1 MSKNT
6 QFAAIKWIK
15 NELLLSIKQA
25 RVLLEGIQ
33 TSFNNESLE
42 KLQSIVNTLSNNLE
56 LANDDVGSI
65 LCKELS
71 EVAYFIRMEC
81 ASESADSSVHDLMQG
96 LVLLNDH
103 VENISDGHR
112 VDSREIG
119 LIIDVFRKRQEKPR
133 IQKSLL
139 YVLDLSN
146 VKASMESKE
155 ENEPLSVL
163 ARESRPEFQR
173 CLLAWFQD
181 NDRKSALQKM
191 VDITESV
198 NSAATIELVQ
208 LYFSATSIV
217 LDGVK
222 DRIFGDDK
230 GIKTLIGQV
239 DKQLKLLATMGERR
253 VAMGLQLGLVRQTLY
268 YVARMPSDNKPA
280 ELLQTQLDLKAN
292 LASQDDNDGSI
303 HTVQALASIAGAVR
317 DEFKNIKHWLEDI
330 VDNDKPPA
338 DEIDSFIQ
346 GAEGWAE
353 TLSVVGEQDLSENI
367 ADFVRRLAFSVYGAT
382 EPDEEQH
389 IALAE
394 DWLKI
399 DEVLVAIQAKSNIE
413 SAAAEN
419 EELAEE
425 DISVNVSTA
434 KTMLSDLNI
443 IKEIITDD
451 LDGEISNTVRWPEIN
466 QLLNNVQAA
475 CHFIEIDTA
484 AEYINDCRGFISAVI
499 KKQEYHVNSREVS
512 SIADIVSSVEYLLE
526 DVANDTSVAN
536 VAMLLAK
543 DAAAF
548 LTSRVEDV
556 HAYSGVEEVLEAS
569 PQETETETETETK
582 AGLDDELS
590 DDDLEILEIFM
601 EEVGEISVELRD
613 DFNKWKLDLN
623 NEDVLK
629 DVRRA
634 FHTLKGSGRLA
645 KVEFLSELSWSIEK
659 VLNHVIEDNL
669 EVNQEMV
676 GLIGYFVDSL
686 PEWADK
692 INGERPELSDMNNL
706 VLAAESIE
714 KGEQPVVSYVTDEMR
729 HNEGNEVKEEGE
741 LSGDVLEPELCEIF
755 SNETT
760 VHLATIQTF
769 LDEHENQETVTVN
782 ESLFR
787 ALHTIHGCAS
797 MSHIAEVEQLSGG
810 MCGYISELY
819 ENNLNIEVVDFYSVL
834 KKYHAMTTQQVV
846 ALNVQDE
853 EMPNHQALFERIT
866 QKHNELIEQV
876 SQPIVQDIDES
887 NTTVELTTNDVDV
900 DKINNEEPEQQE
912 RKDTTQ
918 VNTEKVIEAKTDDIE
933 MTAAELLPFVA
944 SDDVPANESKSSFQ
958 STDNSDDQEMQAV
971 FVEEGIELLEEI
983 SGLFKGWIN
992 DIDNKAAYLDKVLHI
1007 LHTLKG
1013 SSLLVGFDDFGGVA
1027 HEIETLI
1034 EGYQERNETFTE
1046 PMLSRLLS
1054 ISDDLHVGLSSEQL
1068 GTNPISYDALIES
1081 LKQPNETESLGVE
1094 KAEVVDVEKAEVVD
1108 VEKAEVVDVEK
1119 VPLKEKKVKSTVK
1132 AKEQTVKI
1140 SNSLLDR
1147 LITDVGEVNVLQ
1159 GQLVKKNNQRVNQIK
1174 ELTLTIERLRKQLR
1188 KLEIETEVQVLFKVD
1203 KKAAEETEFDPLEM
1217 DHYSQIQQLSRSL
1230 LESIS
1235 DLEEIRDSLLQSDDE
1250 ISVLMQKEGGL
1261 TDTLLE
1267 DLLKTR
1273 MVDFSRYIP
1282 RFDRLVRQLATS
1294 LKKPVQ
1300 LQVQGAETEIDR
1312 FILNELQT
1320 PIEHIIR
1327 NAMAHGV
1334 EPADVRKA
1342 SNKLPEASITL
1353 NLSREGSEIHL
1364 TISDDG
1370 PGIDVL
1376 KVKEKALKLGHIK
1389 EHETMSEQDLFQ
1401 FILKPGFSTLDE
1413 ASTIA
1418 GRGIGMDIVNDTVR
1432 SIGGA
1437 LTINSVKGEG
1447 SSFHLIFPY
1456 TMAINMALMVKT
1468 HGVQYGIPNNF
1479 IQSVISVPRET
1490 VIERFNDNQPEL
1502 THLGKK
1508 YQLHDLSQLLGQG
1521 SGAFRSS
1528 VSRTVHMLLM
1538 GSREEKHAV
1547 VIDQLVGNKEVVV
1560 KPLGLHLDMISWLS
1574 GATVSDEGDIVMMLD
1589 LPVLAS
1595 LGAPAQDVNKP
1606 VDVEEDKPTAP
1617 LVMVVDDSITFR
1629 KVATRLL
1636 KRQGYDVVDA
1646 RDGLDAVE
1654 KLTNMTP
1661 DLFLLDVE
1669 MPRMDG
1675 FELARHIRHTEGINN
1690 CPIVMVTSRTGIK
1703 HQNYAK
1709 EIGANGYFGKP
1720 FDNKVLVGSI
1730 KNLLEASYANE

>member
-1 MSKNT
+1 MSTNT
-6 QFAAIKWIK
+6 QFAAVKWIK
-15 NELLLSIKQA
+15 NELLISIKQA

-33 TSFNNESLE
+33 ASFNHESLE
-42 KLQSIVNTLSNNLE
+42 KFQSIVNTLSNNLE

-71 EVAYFIRMEC
+71 EVACYIRLEC
-81 ASESADSSVHDLMQG
+81 ASESADSSVDDLMQG

-103 VENISDGHR
+103 IENISDGNR

-119 LIIDVFRKRQEKPR
+119 LIIDMFRKRQKQPL
-133 IQKSLL
+133 IQESLL

-146 VKASMESKE
+146 VKTSLESKG
-155 ENEPLSVL
+155 ENEPLCTL
-163 ARESRPEFQR
+163 ARECRPDFQR

-181 NDRKSALQKM
+181 NDRESALQKM
-191 VDITESV
+191 VNVTESV
-198 NSAATIELVQ
+198 NNAATIELVK

-217 LDGVK
+217 LGGVK
-222 DRIFGDDK
+222 DRVFGDDK

-239 DKQLKLLATMGERR
+239 DRQLKLLATMGERR

-268 YVARMPSDNKPA
+268 YVARMPSDNKA
-280 ELLQTQLDLKAN
+280 VESLQAKLNLKDS
-292 LASQDDNDGSI
+292 LASQGDNDGTI
-303 HTVQALASIAGAVR
+303 HTVHALASIASTVR
-317 DEFKNIKHWLEDI
+317 DEFKSIKRWLEGI

-346 GAEGWAE
+346 GAEGWTE
-353 TLSVVGEQDLSENI
+353 TLSVVGEQDLSESI
-367 ADFVRRLAFSVYGAT
+367 ADFVRRLAFSVYGAS
-382 EPDEEQH
+382 ELDEEQH

-394 DWLKI
+394 DWIKI
-399 DEVLVAIQAKSNIE
+399 DEVLVALQAKSNIE
-413 SAAAEN
+413 SATAEN

-434 KTMLSDLNI
+434 KTMLSELNI

-451 LDGEISNTVRWPEIN
+451 LDGEISSTVRWPEIN

-475 CHFIEIDTA
+475 CHFIELDTA
-484 AEYINDCRGFISAVI
+484 ADYINDCRGFISAVI
-499 KKQEYHVNSREVS
+499 KKREYHVNSREVS
-512 SIADIVSSVEYLLE
+512 SIADIVASVEYLLE
-526 DVANDTSVAN
+526 DVASDTSVAN
-536 VAMLLAK
+536 VAMLLAN

-548 LTSRVEDV
+548 LSGRVEDV
-556 HAYSGVEEVLEAS
+556 HTYCGAEEAPDALL
-569 PQETETETETETK
+569 QEIPTEVKTD
-582 AGLDDELS
+582 LDDGLS
-590 DDDLEILEIFM
+590 DDDLEILEIFT
-601 EEVGEISVELRD
+601 EEVGEISVELHN

-645 KVEFLSELSWSIEK
+645 KVDFLSEPSWSIEK

-669 EVNQEMV
+669 DVNQEMV

-692 INGERPELSDMNNL
+692 INGERPELSDMNDL
-706 VLAAESIE
+706 ILTAESIE
-714 KGEQPVVSYVTDEMR
+714 KGEQPVVSYVTEEMR
-729 HNEGNEVKEEGE
+729 VEVKEEAEDE
-741 LSGDVLEPELCEIF
+741 LSGDVLERELCEIF

-769 LDEHENQETVTVN
+769 IDEHENQGTVRVN

-797 MSHIAEVEQLSGG
+797 MSHIAEVEELSGA
-810 MCGYISELY
+810 MCDYICELH
-819 ENNLNIEVVDFYSVL
+819 ENSANIEVVDFYPVL
-834 KKYHAMTTQQVV
+834 TKYHATTAQQVV
-846 ALNVQDE
+846 ALNMQDE
-853 EMPNHQALFERIT
+853 KMPNHQALLERIT
-866 QKHNELIEQV
+866 QQHNELIEQV
-876 SQPIVQDIDES
+876 NQPIEQDIDES
-887 NTTVELTTNDVDV
+887 ITTVELTTNDVDL
-900 DKINNEEPEQQE
+900 DKVNNEEAEQQE
-912 RKDTTQ
+912 RKDTAQIT
-918 VNTEKVIEAKTDDIE
+918 TEKAVETE
-933 MTAAELLPFVA
+933 MDGLEPIAAEWLPFAA
-944 SDDVPANESKSSFQ
+944 STDVSENESKSSFR
-958 STDNSDDQEMQAV
+958 STDNNDDQEMQTI

-992 DIDNKAAYLDKVLHI
+992 NLDNKAAYLDGVLHI

-1013 SSLLVGFDDFGGVA
+1013 SSLLVGLDDFGGVV

-1054 ISDDLHVGLSSEQL
+1054 ISDDLHVGLSSEFL
-1068 GTNPISYDALIES
+1068 ETNPISYDALIES
-1081 LKQPNETESLGVE
+1081 LKQPEDTESLISE
-1094 KAEVVDVEKAEVVD
+1094 KAEVVDVEKE
-1108 VEKAEVVDVEK
+1108 
-1119 VPLKEKKVKSTVK
+1119 PLIKKKVKSTAKV
-1132 AKEQTVKI
+1132 KEQTVKV

-1159 GQLVKKNNQRVNQIK
+1159 GQLIKKNNQRENQIK

-1188 KLEIETEVQVLFKVD
+1188 KLEIETEAQVLFKVD
-1203 KKAAEETEFDPLEM
+1203 KDKAAEETEFDPLEM
-1217 DHYSQIQQLSRSL
+1217 DRYSQIQELSRSL

-1250 ISVLMQKEGGL
+1250 ISVLMQKEGNL

-1267 DLLKTR
+1267 DLLRTR

-1282 RFDRLVRQLATS
+1282 RFDRLVRQLATN
-1294 LKKPVQ
+1294 LNKPVQ

-1342 SNKLPEASITL
+1342 SNKLSEASITL
-1353 NLSREGSEIHL
+1353 NLTREGSEIHL

-1370 PGIDVL
+1370 PGIDVS
-1376 KVKEKALKLGHIK
+1376 KIKEKALQLGHIK

-1413 ASTIA
+1413 ASELA

-1437 LTINSVKGEG
+1437 LTISSVKGKG

-1490 VIERFNDNQPEL
+1490 VAESFNDNQPEL
-1502 THLGKK
+1502 THLGKE

-1521 SGAFRSS
+1521 SGAFHSS
-1528 VSRTVHMLLM
+1528 ITRTVHVLLM

-1589 LPVLAS
+1589 LPALAS
-1595 LGAPAQDVNKP
+1595 LGAPTQDINKP
-1606 VDVEEDKPTAP
+1606 VDVEEDKPSVP

-1654 KLTNMTP
+1654 KLASITP

-1709 EIGANGYFGKP
+1709 EIGINEYFGKP

-1730 KNLLEASYANE
+1730 KGLLEASYANE

>member
-1 MSKNT
+1 MSTNT

-15 NELLLSIKQA
+15 NELLISIKQA

-33 TSFNNESLE
+33 TSFNHESLE
-42 KLQSIVNTLSNNLE
+42 KFQSIVNTLSNNLE

-71 EVAYFIRMEC
+71 EVAYFIRLEC
-81 ASESADSSVHDLMQG
+81 ASESADSSVDDLMQG

-103 VENISDGHR
+103 IENISQGHR

-119 LIIDVFRKRQEKPR
+119 LIIDVFRKRQEKPC

-139 YVLDLSN
+139 YVLDISN
-146 VKASMESKE
+146 VKTSLETKE
-155 ENEPLSVL
+155 ENEPLSIL

-181 NDRKSALQKM
+181 SDRGPALQKM

-198 NSAATIELVQ
+198 NSTANIELVK

-217 LDGVK
+217 LSGVK
-222 DRIFGDDK
+222 DRVFGDDK
-230 GIKTLIGQV
+230 GVKTLVGQV
-239 DKQLKLLATMGERR
+239 DKQLKLLATMGEAR

-268 YVARMPSDNKPA
+268 YVARMSSDNKAA
-280 ELLQTQLDLKAN
+280 ELLQTQLNLKDS
-292 LASQDDNDGSI
+292 LSSQDDNDGTI

-353 TLSVVGEQDLSENI
+353 TLSVVGEQDLSKNI

-382 EPDEEQH
+382 ESGEEQH

-399 DEVLVAIQAKSNIE
+399 DEVLVAIQAKSSIE
-413 SAAAEN
+413 SVIAEDDVD
-419 EELAEE
+419 AVGE
-425 DISVNVSTA
+425 DIPVNVSTA
-434 KTMLSDLNI
+434 KTMLSELNI
-443 IKEIITDD
+443 IKEIITED
-451 LDGEISNTVRWPEIN
+451 LDGELKSAVRWQEIN

-475 CHFIEIDTA
+475 CHFIELDTA
-484 AEYINDCRGFISAVI
+484 AQYINDCRTFISAVI
-499 KKQEYHVNSREVS
+499 NKQKYHVDSKEVS

-548 LTSRVEDV
+548 LMGRVENV
-556 HAYSGVEEVLEAS
+556 RSYSGVEETLEVS
-569 PQETETETETETK
+569 PQETPAEIKTN
-582 AGLDDELS
+582 LDDELS
-590 DDDLEILEIFM
+590 DDDLEILEIFT
-601 EEVGEISVELRD
+601 EEVGDISVELRN

-645 KVEFLSELSWSIEK
+645 KVEFLSEPSWSIER
-659 VLNHVIEDNL
+659 VLNHVIEDGL
-669 EVNQEMV
+669 EINQEMV
-676 GLIGYFVDSL
+676 GLVGHFVASL
-686 PEWADK
+686 PEWANK
-692 INGERPELSDMNNL
+692 INGERPELSDMNDM

-714 KGEQPVVSYVTDEMR
+714 KGEQPIVSYVTEDMR
-729 HNEGNEVKEEGE
+729 NDDANEIKEDVDDE

-797 MSHIAEVEQLSGG
+797 MSHIAEVEELSGA
-810 MCGYISELY
+810 MCDYICELY
-819 ENNLNIEVVDFYSVL
+819 ENNVNIEVVDFYSVL
-834 KKYHAMTTQQVV
+834 TKYHATTAQQVV
-846 ALNVQDE
+846 ALNIQDE

-866 QKHNELIEQV
+866 KKHDELVEQV
-876 SQPIVQDIDES
+876 SQPIDQDIDES
-887 NTTVELTTNDVDV
+887 NTTVDLTINDVDL
-900 DKINNEEPEQQE
+900 DSMNKEEPEQ
-912 RKDTTQ
+912 KDTAKANAEQT
-918 VNTEKVIEAKTDDIE
+918 VESEMENIEPN
-933 MTAAELLPFVA
+933 AAELLPFVA
-944 SDDVPANESKSSFQ
+944 SNEVPANESKPSYESI
-958 STDNSDDQEMQAV
+958 DNNDDLEMQAV
-971 FVEEGIELLEEI
+971 FVEEGVELLEEI
-983 SGLFKGWIN
+983 SDLFKGWIN
-992 DIDNKAAYLDKVLHI
+992 DIDNKKAYLDKVLHI

-1013 SSLLVGFDDFGGVA
+1013 SSLLVGLDGFGGVV

-1034 EGYQERNETFTE
+1034 EDYQERNETFTE

-1054 ISDDLHVGLSSEQL
+1054 ISDDLHVGLNSESL
-1068 GTNPISYDALIES
+1068 ETNPISYEALIES
-1081 LKQPNETESLGVE
+1081 LKQPGVVESPIVE
-1094 KAEVVDVEKAEVVD
+1094 QVVEAEVIDVEKASL
-1108 VEKAEVVDVEK
+1108 KA
-1119 VPLKEKKVKSTVK
+1119 KKVKSAVK

-1159 GQLVKKNNQRVNQIK
+1159 GQLAKKNNQRENQIK

-1188 KLEIETEVQVLFKVD
+1188 KLEIETEAQVLFKVD
-1203 KKAAEETEFDPLEM
+1203 KAAEETEFDPLEM
-1217 DHYSQIQQLSRSL
+1217 DRYSQIQQLSRSL

-1267 DLLKTR
+1267 DLLRTR
-1273 MVDFSRYIP
+1273 MVDFSRYVP
-1282 RFDRLVRQLATS
+1282 RFDRLVRQLATN
-1294 LKKPVQ
+1294 LNKPVQ
-1300 LQVQGAETEIDR
+1300 LLVQGAETEIDR

-1342 SNKLPEASITL
+1342 NNKLREASITL

-1370 PGIDVL
+1370 PGIDVS
-1376 KVKEKALKLGHIK
+1376 KIKEKALRLGHIK
-1389 EHETMSEQDLFQ
+1389 EHEALSEQDLFQ

-1413 ASTIA
+1413 ASKIA

-1432 SIGGA
+1432 RIGGA
-1437 LTINSVKGEG
+1437 LTISSVKGKG

-1479 IQSVISVPRET
+1479 IQSVISVPRAAL
-1490 VIERFNDNQPEL
+1490 IEDLKSSQPVL
-1502 THLGKK
+1502 MHLDKQ
-1508 YQLHDLSQLLGQG
+1508 YQLHDLSQLLGHG
-1521 SGAFRSS
+1521 SGAFQSTASKS
-1528 VSRTVHMLLM
+1528 VHVLLM

-1589 LPVLAS
+1589 LPALAS
-1595 LGAPAQDVNKP
+1595 LGEPTQEVSKP
-1606 VDVEEDKPTAP
+1606 VDAADDKPTAP

-1654 KLTNMTP
+1654 KLTNITP

-1675 FELARHIRHTEGINN
+1675 FELARHIRHTEGISD

-1709 EIGANGYFGKP
+1709 EIGINEYFGKP
-1720 FDNKVLVGSI
+1720 FDNKVLVESI
-1730 KNLLEASYANE
+1730 KDLLEASYANE

>member
-1 MSKNT
+1 MSTNT

-15 NELLLSIKQA
+15 NELLISIKQA

-33 TSFNNESLE
+33 TSFNHESLE
-42 KLQSIVNTLSNNLE
+42 KFQSIVNTLSNNLE

-71 EVAYFIRMEC
+71 EVAYYIRLEC
-81 ASESADSSVHDLMQG
+81 ASENADSSVDDLMQG

-103 VENISDGHR
+103 IENISDGHR

-146 VKASMESKE
+146 VKASFESKE
-155 ENEPLSVL
+155 ENEPLSIL
-163 ARESRPEFQR
+163 ARDSRPEFQR

-181 NDRKSALQKM
+181 NDRESALQKM
-191 VDITESV
+191 IDIIESV

-208 LYFSATSIV
+208 LYFLATSIV

-222 DRIFGDDK
+222 DRVFGDDK
-230 GIKTLIGQV
+230 GIKTLVGQV
-239 DKQLKLLATMGERR
+239 DKQLKLLATMGEKR

-268 YVARMPSDNKPA
+268 YVATIPSENKKA
-280 ELLQTQLDLKAN
+280 ELLQTQLNLKAS
-292 LASQDDNDGSI
+292 LASQDDNDETI

-317 DEFKNIKHWLEDI
+317 DEFKNIKHWLEGI
-330 VDNDKPPA
+330 VDNDRPPA
-338 DEIDSFIQ
+338 DEIDSFIR

-367 ADFVRRLAFSVYGAT
+367 ADFVRRLAFSVYGVA
-382 EPDEEQH
+382 EPSEEQH

-413 SAAAEN
+413 SATAEN
-419 EELAEE
+419 EELDEE

-434 KTMLSDLNI
+434 KTMLSELNI

-451 LDGEISNTVRWPEIN
+451 LDGEISNIVRWSEIN

-475 CHFIEIDTA
+475 CHFIELDAA
-484 AEYINDCRGFISAVI
+484 AEYINDCRGFISAVV

-548 LTSRVEDV
+548 LTSRVEEV
-556 HAYSGVEEVLEAS
+556 RAYCGVEEVLEAS
-569 PQETETETETETK
+569 SRETPTEIKTS
-582 AGLDDELS
+582 LDDELS
-590 DDDLEILEIFM
+590 DDDLEILEIFT
-601 EEVGEISVELRD
+601 EEVGEISVELRN

-645 KVEFLSELSWSIEK
+645 KVEFLSEPSWSIEK

-669 EVNQEMV
+669 DVNQEMV

-692 INGERPELSDMNNL
+692 INGERPELSDMNDL
-706 VLAAESIE
+706 ILAAESIE
-714 KGEQPVVSYVTDEMR
+714 KGEEPVVSYVTEEMR
-729 HNEGNEVKEEGE
+729 NNEVKEFVGDE

-797 MSHIAEVEQLSGG
+797 MSHIEEVEELSGA
-810 MCGYISELY
+810 MCDYVRELY
-819 ENNLNIEVVDFYSVL
+819 ENNVNIEVVDFYSVL
-834 KKYHAMTTQQVV
+834 TKYHGMTAQQVV
-846 ALNVQDE
+846 ALNMQDE

-866 QKHNELIEQV
+866 QQHNELIEQV
-876 SQPIVQDIDES
+876 SQPIEQDIDES

-900 DKINNEEPEQQE
+900 DKINNEELEQQE
-912 RKDTTQ
+912 QKDTTQ
-918 VNTEKVIEAKTDDIE
+918 VNTEEVVETE
-933 MTAAELLPFVA
+933 MIGVEPTASELLSFVA
-944 SDDVPANESKSSFQ
+944 SDDVPANESKPTFQ
-958 STDNSDDQEMQAV
+958 STDNNDDQEMQAV

-983 SGLFKGWIN
+983 SSLFKGWIN
-992 DIDNKAAYLDKVLHI
+992 DLDNKAVYLDKVLHI

-1013 SSLLVGFDDFGGVA
+1013 SSLLVGLDGFGGVV

-1034 EGYQERNETFTE
+1034 EGCHERNETFTE

-1054 ISDDLHVGLSSEQL
+1054 ISDDLHVGLSSEHIEI
-1068 GTNPISYDALIES
+1068 NPISYDALIES
-1081 LKQPNETESLGVE
+1081 LKQPNETELLV
-1094 KAEVVDVEKAEVVD
+1094 A
-1108 VEKAEVVDVEK
+1108 EKAEVVDVEK

-1132 AKEQTVKI
+1132 VKEQTVKV

-1159 GQLVKKNNQRVNQIK
+1159 GQLIKKNNQRENQIK

-1188 KLEIETEVQVLFKVD
+1188 KLEIETEAQVLFKVD
-1203 KKAAEETEFDPLEM
+1203 KAAEETEFDPLEM
-1217 DHYSQIQQLSRSL
+1217 DRYSQIQQLSRSL

-1250 ISVLMQKEGGL
+1250 ISVLMQKEGSL

-1267 DLLKTR
+1267 DLLRTR

-1294 LKKPVQ
+1294 LNKPVQ

-1334 EPADVRKA
+1334 EPVEVRKA
-1342 SNKLPEASITL
+1342 SNKLSEASITL

-1370 PGIDVL
+1370 PGIDVS
-1376 KVKEKALKLGHIK
+1376 KIKEKALKLGHIQ

-1413 ASTIA
+1413 ASKLA
-1418 GRGIGMDIVNDTVR
+1418 GRGVGMDIVNDTVR

-1468 HGVQYGIPNNF
+1468 HSVQYGIPNNF
-1479 IQSVISVPRET
+1479 IQSVISVPKEV
-1490 VIERFNDNQPEL
+1490 VIESFNDNQPEL
-1502 THLGKK
+1502 THLGKE

-1521 SGAFRSS
+1521 SGAFHSS
-1528 VSRTVHMLLM
+1528 VSRTVHVLLM

-1547 VIDQLVGNKEVVV
+1547 VVDRLVGNKEVVV
-1560 KPLGLHLDMISWLS
+1560 KPLGLHLDMVSWLS

-1589 LPVLAS
+1589 LPALAS
-1595 LGAPAQDVNKP
+1595 LGAPIQDVNKP

-1629 KVATRLL
+1629 KVAARLL

-1654 KLTNMTP
+1654 KLTTITP

-1675 FELARHIRHTEGINN
+1675 FELARHIRHTKGINN

-1709 EIGANGYFGKP
+1709 DIGINEYFGKP

-1730 KNLLEASYANE
+1730 KDLLEASYATE

>member
-1 MSKNT
+1 MSTNT

-15 NELLLSIKQA
+15 NELLISIKQA

-33 TSFNNESLE
+33 TSFNHESLE
-42 KLQSIVNTLSNNLE
+42 KFQSIVNTLSNNLE

-71 EVAYFIRMEC
+71 EVAYFIRLEC
-81 ASESADSSVHDLMQG
+81 ASESADSSVDDLMQG

-103 VENISDGHR
+103 IENISQGHR

-119 LIIDVFRKRQEKPR
+119 LIIDVFRKRQEKPC

-139 YVLDLSN
+139 YVLDISN
-146 VKASMESKE
+146 VKTSLETKE
-155 ENEPLSVL
+155 ENEPLSIL

-181 NDRKSALQKM
+181 SDRGPALQKM

-198 NSAATIELVQ
+198 NSTANIELVK

-217 LDGVK
+217 LSGVK
-222 DRIFGDDK
+222 DRVFGDDK
-230 GIKTLIGQV
+230 GVKTLVGQV
-239 DKQLKLLATMGERR
+239 DKQLKLLATMGEAR

-268 YVARMPSDNKPA
+268 YVARMSSDNKAA
-280 ELLQTQLDLKAN
+280 ELLQTQLNLKDS
-292 LASQDDNDGSI
+292 LSSQDENDGTI

-353 TLSVVGEQDLSENI
+353 TLSVVGEQDLSKNI

-382 EPDEEQH
+382 ESGEEQH

-399 DEVLVAIQAKSNIE
+399 DEVLVAIQAKSSIE
-413 SAAAEN
+413 SVIAEDDVD
-419 EELAEE
+419 AVGE
-425 DISVNVSTA
+425 DIPVNVSTA
-434 KTMLSDLNI
+434 KTMLSELNI
-443 IKEIITDD
+443 IKEIITED
-451 LDGEISNTVRWPEIN
+451 LDGELKSAVRWQEIN

-475 CHFIEIDTA
+475 CHFIELDTA
-484 AEYINDCRGFISAVI
+484 AQYINDCREFISVVMG
-499 KKQEYHVNSREVS
+499 KQEYQVNPREVS
-512 SIADIVSSVEYLLE
+512 SIADIVASVEYLLE

-543 DAAAF
+543 DAAEF
-548 LTSRVEDV
+548 LSNRIEDV
-556 HAYSGVEEVLEAS
+556 QSYKAIEGKEEGL
-569 PQETETETETETK
+569 PQETAVEAE
-582 AGLDDELS
+582 AVQDLELS
-590 DDDLEILEIFM
+590 DDDLEILEIFT
-601 EEVGEISVELRD
+601 EEVGEISIELHN
-613 DFNKWKLDLN
+613 DFNKWTLDLN
-623 NEDVLK
+623 DEEVLK

-645 KVEFLSELSWSIEK
+645 KVEFLSEPSWSIER
-659 VLNHVIEDNL
+659 VLNHVIEDGL
-669 EVNQEMV
+669 EINQEMV
-676 GLIGYFVDSL
+676 GLVGHFVASL
-686 PEWADK
+686 PEWANK
-692 INGERPELSDMNNL
+692 INGERPELSDMNDM

-714 KGEQPVVSYVTDEMR
+714 KGELPAVSYVTEEMR
-729 HNEGNEVKEEGE
+729 NDEAIEIKEVVED
-741 LSGDVLEPELCEIF
+741 SVNDDTLEPELCEIF

-769 LDEHENQETVTVN
+769 LDEHTSQEAVTVD

-797 MSHIAEVEQLSGG
+797 MSHIADVEQLSGA
-810 MCGYISELY
+810 MCDYICELY
-819 ENNLNIEVVDFYSVL
+819 ENNIDVERDGFNSVL
-834 KKYHAMTTQQVV
+834 TDYHAMTAQQVV
-846 ALNVQDE
+846 ALNVQNE

-866 QKHNELIEQV
+866 QKHEELVEQI
-876 SQPIVQDIDES
+876 SQPIDQDIDES
-887 NTTVELTTNDVDV
+887 NRVVELTTNDVA
-900 DKINNEEPEQQE
+900 EEAAE
-912 RKDTTQ
+912 
-918 VNTEKVIEAKTDDIE
+918 IENIE
-933 MTAAELLPFVA
+933 PTAAELLPFAA
-944 SDDVPANESKSSFQ
+944 SKEVSVNEIDASYQVTDDN
-958 STDNSDDQEMQAV
+958 DDLEMQAV
-971 FVEEGIELLEEI
+971 FVEEGVELLEEI
-983 SGLFKGWIN
+983 SALFKGWIN
-992 DIDNKAAYLDKVLHI
+992 DLDNKKAYLDKVLHI

-1013 SSLLVGFDDFGGVA
+1013 SSLLVGLDGFGGVI
-1027 HEIETLI
+1027 HEVETLI
-1034 EGYQERNETFTE
+1034 EDYQERGETFAE
-1046 PMLSRLLS
+1046 PLLTCLLS
-1054 ISDDLHVGLSSEQL
+1054 ISDDLHVALNSEAL
-1068 GTNPISYDALIES
+1068 EENPISYDALIEL
-1081 LKQPNETESLGVE
+1081 LKQPNVAEVPIVDDV
-1094 KAEVVDVEKAEVVD
+1094 AEVVDVQETPRKA
-1108 VEKAEVVDVEK
+1108 
-1119 VPLKEKKVKSTVK
+1119 KKVKSAVK

-1159 GQLVKKNNQRVNQIK
+1159 GQLAKKNNQRENQIK

-1188 KLEIETEVQVLFKVD
+1188 KLEIETEAQVLFKVD
-1203 KKAAEETEFDPLEM
+1203 KAAEETEFDPLEM
-1217 DHYSQIQQLSRSL
+1217 DRYSQIQQLSRSL

-1267 DLLKTR
+1267 DLLRTR
-1273 MVDFSRYIP
+1273 MVDFSRYVP
-1282 RFDRLVRQLATS
+1282 RFDRLVRQLATN
-1294 LKKPVQ
+1294 LNKPVQ
-1300 LQVQGAETEIDR
+1300 LLVQGAETEIDR

-1342 SNKLPEASITL
+1342 NNKLREASITL

-1370 PGIDVL
+1370 PGIDVS
-1376 KVKEKALKLGHIK
+1376 KIKEKALRLGHIK
-1389 EHETMSEQDLFQ
+1389 EHEALPEQDLFQ

-1413 ASTIA
+1413 ASKIA

-1432 SIGGA
+1432 RIGGA
-1437 LTINSVKGEG
+1437 LTISSVKGKG

-1479 IQSVISVPRET
+1479 IQSVISVPRAAL
-1490 VIERFNDNQPEL
+1490 IEDLKSSQPVL
-1502 THLGKK
+1502 MHLDKQ
-1508 YQLHDLSQLLGQG
+1508 YQLHDLSQLLGHG
-1521 SGAFRSS
+1521 SGAFQSTASKS
-1528 VSRTVHMLLM
+1528 VHVLLM

-1589 LPVLAS
+1589 LPALAS
-1595 LGAPAQDVNKP
+1595 LGEPTQEVSKP
-1606 VDVEEDKPTAP
+1606 VDAADDKPTAP

-1654 KLTNMTP
+1654 KLTNITP

-1675 FELARHIRHTEGINN
+1675 FELARHIRHTEGIND

-1709 EIGANGYFGKP
+1709 EIGINEYFGKP
-1720 FDNKVLVGSI
+1720 FDNKVLVESI
-1730 KNLLEASYANE
+1730 KDLLEASYANE

>member
-1 MSKNT
+1 MSTNT
-6 QFAAIKWIK
+6 QFGAIKWIK
-15 NELLLSIKQA
+15 NELLISIKQA
-25 RVLLEGIQ
+25 RVLLEGVQ
-33 TSFNNESLE
+33 TNFNHESLE
-42 KLQSIVNTLSNNLE
+42 KFQSIVNTLSNNLE

-71 EVAYFIRMEC
+71 GIACFIRLEC
-81 ASESADSSVHDLMQG
+81 TSESADSSVDDLMQG

-103 VENISDGHR
+103 IENISHGHR
-112 VDSREIG
+112 VDNSEIG
-119 LIIDVFRKRQEKPR
+119 LIIDVFRKRQEKPG

-139 YVLDLSN
+139 YVLDISS
-146 VKASMESKE
+146 VKTSLESKK
-155 ENEPLSVL
+155 ENHPLSTL
-163 ARESRPEFQR
+163 ARDSRPEFQR

-181 NDRKSALQKM
+181 NERESALQKM

-198 NSAATIELVQ
+198 NNAAAIELVK

-217 LDGVK
+217 LSGVK
-222 DRIFGDDK
+222 DRVFGDDK
-230 GIKTLIGQV
+230 GIKTLVGQV
-239 DKQLKLLATMGERR
+239 DKQLKLLTTMGEAR
-253 VAMGLQLGLVRQTLY
+253 VAVDLQLGLVRQTLY
-268 YVARMPSDNKPA
+268 YVAKMSSDNQSVA
-280 ELLQTQLDLKAN
+280 SLHQQLNLKDS
-292 LASQDDNDGSI
+292 LSSQDGNDGTI

-346 GAEGWAE
+346 AAEGWAD
-353 TLSVVGEQDLSENI
+353 TLSVVGEQNLSEDI
-367 ADFVRRLAFSVYGAT
+367 ADFVRRLAFSIYGAADSN
-382 EPDEEQH
+382 EDQH

-399 DEVLVAIQAKSNIE
+399 DEVLIDIQAKSSVE
-413 SAAAEN
+413 LVGAEDD
-419 EELAEE
+419 EETAEE
-425 DISVNVSTA
+425 GAPVNVSTA
-434 KTMLSDLNI
+434 KTMLSELNI
-443 IKEIITDD
+443 IKEIITED
-451 LDGEISNTVRWPEIN
+451 LDGELSAAVRWQEIN

-475 CHFIEIDTA
+475 CHFIELDTA
-484 AEYINDCRGFISAVI
+484 AQYINDSRAFISAVTD
-499 KKQEYHVNSREVS
+499 KPEYQVNSREVS
-512 SIADIVSSVEYLLE
+512 SIADIIASVEYLLE

-548 LTSRVEDV
+548 LNNRI
-556 HAYSGVEEVLEAS
+556 EEVQSYKAIEGKLEEL
-569 PQETETETETETK
+569 PQ
-582 AGLDDELS
+582 GLAVEAEAVQDVELS
-590 DDDLEILEIFM
+590 DDDLEILEIFT
-601 EEVGEISVELRD
+601 EEVGEISIELRNY
-613 DFNKWKLDLN
+613 FNKWKLDLN
-623 NEDVLK
+623 DEEALK

-645 KVEFLSELSWSIEK
+645 KVEFLSEPSWSIER
-659 VLNHVIEDNL
+659 VLNHAIEDGL
-669 EVNQEMV
+669 EINQEMV
-676 GLIGYFVDSL
+676 GLVGHFVESL
-686 PEWADK
+686 PEWAEK
-692 INGERPELSDMNNL
+692 INGERPTLSDMNDM

-714 KGEQPVVSYVTDEMR
+714 KGEQPAVSYVTEDMRNDEA
-729 HNEGNEVKEEGE
+729 HEIKEDVEDVVA
-741 LSGDVLEPELCEIF
+741 GDVLEPELCEIF

-769 LDEHENQETVTVN
+769 LDEHVSQETVNVN

-787 ALHTIHGCAS
+787 SLHTIHGCAS
-797 MSHIAEVEQLSGG
+797 MSHIADVEKLSGA
-810 MCGYISELY
+810 MCDYICELY
-819 ENNLNIEVVDFYSVL
+819 ENNVDVERDGFYSML
-834 KKYHAMTTQQVV
+834 TEYHAATAQQVV
-846 ALNVQDE
+846 ALNAQDE
-853 EMPNHQALFERIT
+853 EMPNHQALFARIT
-866 QKHNELIEQV
+866 QNHEELVEQV
-876 SQPIVQDIDES
+876 NQPEGQYVDES
-887 NTTVELTTNDVDV
+887 DTTVEPTTNDVEIGKV
-900 DKINNEEPEQQE
+900 DIRGSEQQE
-912 RKDTTQ
+912 QEDNIEVDDEETIESKKD
-918 VNTEKVIEAKTDDIE
+918 NTELT
-933 MTAAELLPFVA
+933 TAELLLFAEPGEVTPVE
-944 SDDVPANESKSSFQ
+944 SDSNDDETGN
-958 STDNSDDQEMQAV
+958 DNDNDDLEMQAV
-971 FVEEGIELLEEI
+971 FVEEGVELLEEI
-983 SGLFKGWIN
+983 SALFKGWIN
-992 DIDNKAAYLDKVLHI
+992 DLDNKKIYLDKVLHI

-1013 SSLLVGFDDFGGVA
+1013 SSLLVGLDGFGGVV
-1027 HEIETLI
+1027 HEVETLI
-1034 EGYQERNETFTE
+1034 EDYHERGKTFTE
-1046 PMLSRLLS
+1046 PLLSRLLS
-1054 ISDDLHVGLSSEQL
+1054 ISDDLHVGLNSESL
-1068 GTNPISYDALIES
+1068 EKKPISYDVLIEL
-1081 LKQPNETESLGVE
+1081 LKQPDV
-1094 KAEVVDVEKAEVVD
+1094 AEITVIEQVAEADVVDVEKA
-1108 VEKAEVVDVEK
+1108 
-1119 VPLKEKKVKSTVK
+1119 PLKQRKIKSTAK

-1140 SNSLLDR
+1140 SNALLDR

-1159 GQLVKKNNQRVNQIK
+1159 GQLAKRNNQRENQIK

-1188 KLEIETEVQVLFKVD
+1188 KLEIETEAQVLFKVD
-1203 KKAAEETEFDPLEM
+1203 KAAEETEFDPLEM
-1217 DHYSQIQQLSRSL
+1217 DRYSQIQQLSRSL

-1235 DLEEIRDSLLQSDDE
+1235 DLEEIRDSLLKSDDE

-1267 DLLKTR
+1267 DLLRTR
-1273 MVDFSRYIP
+1273 MVDFSRYVP
-1282 RFDRLVRQLATS
+1282 RFDRLVRQLATN
-1294 LKKPVQ
+1294 LNKPVQ

-1334 EPADVRKA
+1334 EPVEARKA
-1342 SNKLPEASITL
+1342 SNKSPEANITL
-1353 NLSREGSEIHL
+1353 NLSREGSEVHL
-1364 TISDDG
+1364 IISDDG
-1370 PGIDVL
+1370 HGIDVSRI
-1376 KVKEKALKLGHIK
+1376 KEKAQRLGHIK
-1389 EHETMSEQDLFQ
+1389 ENEVLSEQDLFQ

-1413 ASTIA
+1413 ASKLA

-1437 LTINSVKGEG
+1437 LTISSVKGKG

-1490 VIERFNDNQPEL
+1490 VIESLSSIQPVL
-1502 THLGKK
+1502 THLKK
-1508 YQLHDLSQLLGQG
+1508 EYQLHDLSQLLGQG
-1521 SGAFRSS
+1521 PGEFQSS
-1528 VSRTVHMLLM
+1528 AGRAVHVLLM

-1589 LPVLAS
+1589 LPALAS
-1595 LGAPAQDVNKP
+1595 LGVPIHEDNKP
-1606 VDVEEDKPTAP
+1606 VDIVDDKPTVP

-1636 KRQGYDVVDA
+1636 KRQGYEVVDA

-1654 KLTNMTP
+1654 KLTNITP

-1675 FELARHIRHTEGINN
+1675 FELARHIRHTADIND

-1709 EIGANGYFGKP
+1709 DIGINEYFGKP
-1720 FDNKVLVGSI
+1720 FDNKVLVESI
-1730 KNLLEASYANE
+1730 KNLLEASYAND